1 MIELSFENIIAFC
14 AAVATVAGAIN
25 WIMKGVERLKK
36 PNAEQNKR
44 LDEVEKKLAIDNNL
58 LKTFDKRMS
67 SVESTN
73 ILTMEA
79 VLALLENITDGGNT
93 DAIKEA
99 KEHIQKY
106 LIGKQKWI

>member
-14 AAVATVAGAIN
+14 AAVTTVAGAIN

-44 LDEVEKKLAIDNNL
+44 LAEVEKKLAADNTRL
-58 LKTFDKRMS
+58 DRVDKRMAS
-67 SVESTN
+67 IENTS

-93 DAIKEA
+93 DTIKEA

-106 LIGKQKWI
+106 LISKQKWV